1 MQSTPQ
7 SCLTFSAG
15 LHYWLKDRAVFL
27 LQVGDTEM
35 ALDLVVDERRKST
48 NTGGIVQLT
57 KSKTINYI

>member
-1 MQSTPQ
+1 MKTL
-7 SCLTFSAG
+7 CTLTSASSP
-15 LHYWLKDRAVFL
+15 WLKDRAVFL